1 MVGTEADHLIPG
13 DSSAEVPALV
23 QRYVRRVLALGARV
37 PSCVRVTQ
45 AGEMWLKPGGRALRF
60 EAVEV
65 FAVDEVAFSWRARF
79 PIAPLVSLRVLDRY
93 AAGEGQL
100 EARLFGL
107 PLTRARGQAT
117 AEGEAMRYL
126 AELPWVP
133 QAMAV
138 NRQLEWR
145 ELDRQTVEVAVRVGP
160 ARVAVRL
167 EFNAEDDIVGA
178 STDARPRPE
187 GKTIVPRPWGGVFAD
202 YAVVGGI
209 RVPRQAEVRWDL
221 PEGSFTYWRGAVTS
235 LELE

>member
-1 MVGTEADHLIPG
+1 M
-13 DSSAEVPALV
+13 
-23 QRYVRRVLALGARV
+23 QRYVDRALAPGSRV
-37 PSCVRVTQ
+37 PSCVRITQ

-60 EAVEV
+60 EAVEE

-79 PIAPLVSLRVLDRY
+79 PIVPLVSLRVLDRY

-107 PLTRARGQAT
+107 PLMRARGQAT

-145 ELDRQTVEVAVRVGP
+145 KLDLRTVEVATRVGL

-167 EFNAEDDIVGA
+167 EFNAEGDIVGA

-187 GKTIVPRPWGGVFAD
+187 GKTIVPRPWGGVFAG
-202 YAVVGGI
+202 YAVFGRI

-235 LELE
+235 LELDS

>member
-1 MVGTEADHLIPG
+1 
-13 DSSAEVPALV
+13 V
-23 QRYVRRVLALGARV
+23 QRYVDRALAPGSRV
-37 PSCVRVTQ
+37 PSCVRITQ

-60 EAVEV
+60 EAVEE

-79 PIAPLVSLRVLDRY
+79 PIVPLVSLRVLDRY

-107 PLTRARGQAT
+107 PLMRARGQAT

-145 ELDRQTVEVAVRVGP
+145 ELDLRTVEVATRVGL

-167 EFNAEDDIVGA
+167 EFNAEGDIVGA

-187 GKTIVPRPWGGVFAD
+187 GKTIVPRPWGGVFAG
-202 YAVVGGI
+202 YAVFGRI

-235 LELE
+235 LELDS

>member
-1 MVGTEADHLIPG
+1 MAGTEADYSIPG
-13 DSSAEVPALV
+13 ASSVEVPALV
-23 QRYVRRVLALGARV
+23 RRYLDRALAPGAA
-37 PSCVRVTQ
+37 PSRVRVTQ

-60 EAVEV
+60 EAVEE

-79 PIAPLVSLRVLDRY
+79 PIVPLLSLRVLDRY
-93 AAGEGQL
+93 AAGEGEL

-107 PLTRARGQAT
+107 PLMRARGQAT

-133 QAMAV
+133 HAMAA
-138 NRQLEWR
+138 NRQLEWC
-145 ELDRQTVEVAVRVGP
+145 ELDQQTVEVATLVGL

-167 EFNAEDDIVGA
+167 EFNAEGDIVGA
-178 STDARPRPE
+178 SADARPRPE

-202 YAVVGGI
+202 HAVVGGI

-221 PEGSFTYWRGAVTS
+221 PEGSFTYWRGVVTS
-235 LELE
+235 LELES

>member
-1 MVGTEADHLIPG
+1 
-13 DSSAEVPALV
+13 V
-23 QRYVRRVLALGARV
+23 QRYVDRALAPGSRV
-37 PSCVRVTQ
+37 PSCVRITQ

-60 EAVEV
+60 EAVEE

-79 PIAPLVSLRVLDRY
+79 PIVPLVWLRVLDRY

-107 PLTRARGQAT
+107 PLMRARGQAT

-145 ELDRQTVEVAVRVGP
+145 ELDLRTVEVATRVGL

-167 EFNAEDDIVGA
+167 EFNAEGDIVGA

-187 GKTIVPRPWGGVFAD
+187 GKTIVPRPWGGVFAG
-202 YAVVGGI
+202 YAVFGRI

-235 LELE
+235 LELDS

>member
-1 MVGTEADHLIPG
+1 MEPG
-13 DSSAEVPALV
+13 PSTEVPAGV
-23 QRYVRRVLALGARV
+23 GRYVDRAIPPGTAVPRR
-37 PSCVRVTQ
+37 VRVTQ
-45 AGEMWLKPGGRALRF
+45 AGEMWLKPGGRSFRF
-60 EAVEV
+60 EAVEE

-79 PIAPLVSLRVLDRY
+79 PIVPLVSLRVLDRY

-107 PLTRARGQAT
+107 RLMRARGQAT

-145 ELDRQTVEVAVRVGP
+145 ELDRKTVEVTARVGA

-167 EFNAEDDIVGA
+167 EFNAEGDIVGA
-178 STDARPRPE
+178 WADARPRPE

-235 LELE
+235 LKLES